1 MGTNYYSVKRGVE
14 ELDGDAFWDLR
25 DGEGDAVLHIGKS
38 SGGWCFSLHIIP
50 ERGINDLWDWFDLLL
65 DPDRI
70 IVDEYREVISFSE
83 MFRKITQRG
92 RPDDNSWTER
102 ILQQNHAELGPNNL
116 VRHQIGHGCVKHGA
130 GTWDCITGRFS

>member
-14 ELDGDAFWDLR
+14 ELDGDAFWELR
-25 DGEGDAVLHIGKS
+25 DGEGDSVLHIGKS
-38 SGGWCFSLHIIP
+38 SGGWCFSLHVIP
-50 ERGINDLWDWFDLLL
+50 ECGINDLWDWFDLLL

-70 IVDEYREVISFSE
+70 IVNEYREVISFSE

-92 RPDDNSWTER
+92 RPDDNRWTER

>member
-25 DGEGDAVLHIGKS
+25 DGEGDAILHIGKS
-38 SGGWCFSLHIIP
+38 SGGWCFSLHVIP

-92 RPDDNSWTER
+92 RSDDKSWTER
-102 ILQQNHAELGPNNL
+102 MLQQNYAEPGPNNL